1 MPLRLCTPGGRCG
14 WQASSRGA
22 VPKGSDVD
30 IRRLFLQLLP
40 STVENYPLISFD
52 ITYIFWIY
60 LWNDMVY
67 IDIQY
72 FLELCRALRR
82 SLWFSNNSM
91 IIHQH
96 HSIILFDMCLCL
108 HHIDIH
114 LHILQDLG
122 LRVKA
127 VSMNLRPFTR
137 WGREKRQFNKK
148 IRCTPIP
155 MHWNMHLLCL
165 TRHCIY
171 CYLHSVSLR
180 TSRVQATSSLGLNGN
195 VEMIASNNHFRWL
208 KIWYVEI
215 SPFA

>member
-1 MPLRLCTPGGRCG
+1 MKWYG
-14 WQASSRGA
+14 
-22 VPKGSDVD
+22 
-30 IRRLFLQLLP
+30 I
-40 STVENYPLISFD
+40 
-52 ITYIFWIY
+52 YIY
-60 LWNDMVY
+60 
-67 IDIQY
+67 IQY

-155 MHWNMHLLCL
+155 MHWNMQDVVFDSTLYLLLPSQCFVKNQGTSNQL
-165 TRHCIY
+165 
-171 CYLHSVSLR
+171 LR
-180 TSRVQATSSLGLNGN
+180 FERQCWNDCGLSDFSDYT
-195 VEMIASNNHFRWL
+195 VSNNHFRWL

>member
-1 MPLRLCTPGGRCG
+1 MKWYG
-14 WQASSRGA
+14 
-22 VPKGSDVD
+22 
-30 IRRLFLQLLP
+30 I
-40 STVENYPLISFD
+40 
-52 ITYIFWIY
+52 YIY
-60 LWNDMVY
+60 
-67 IDIQY
+67 IQY

-96 HSIILFDMCLCL
+96 HSIILFDMCVCL

-137 WGREKRQFNKK
+137 WGRGEATIQQKNTLYSNTNALKRA
-148 IRCTPIP
+148 
-155 MHWNMHLLCL
+155 LLCL

-180 TSRVQATSSLGLNGN
+180 TSRGTSNQLLRFERQCWNDCGLSDFSTTLWATTTSGDWRFGMLKFHHL
-195 VEMIASNNHFRWL
+195 HRW
-208 KIWYVEI
+208 
-215 SPFA
+215 